1 MEEFI
6 FTPLLHMHF
15 HVRCQT
21 APNPSSVAWQQNCQ
35 NIGGRLISTDMP
47 PTFTSDVVGYNKIG
61 DITFRAGPVYE
72 KLYSKHGIQAP
83 DKN

>member
-1 MEEFI
+1 
-6 FTPLLHMHF
+6 
-15 HVRCQT
+15 
-21 APNPSSVAWQQNCQ
+21 
-35 NIGGRLISTDMP
+35 MP

-83 DKN
+83 DKNWASSHAEESFEPLGTQRRTV